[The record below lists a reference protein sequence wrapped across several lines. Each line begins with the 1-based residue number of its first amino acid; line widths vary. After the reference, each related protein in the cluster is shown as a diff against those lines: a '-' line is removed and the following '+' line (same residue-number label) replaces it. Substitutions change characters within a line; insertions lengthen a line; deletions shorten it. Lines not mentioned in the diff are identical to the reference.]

1 MASIKNDIEIHSIEQ
16 PITLIEG
23 KKYAL
28 RYYYAII
35 SGTVPTAA
43 KCKIIAQVDNSIL
56 DVNPLITTQLG
67 KYILHE
73 WTFTA
78 AATSELKI
86 TVECTNAGAT
96 VDVNLDDISIY
107 PSSCLIVE

>member
-1 MASIKNDIEIHSIEQ
+1 LASIQNNNQVHSIEQ

-35 SGTVPTAA
+35 SGTVPTASE
-43 KCKIIAQVDNSIL
+43 CGIIAQVDNSVL
-56 DVNPLITTQLG
+56 DVNPLTTTQLG
-67 KYILHE
+67 KYNQHE
-73 WTFTA
+73 WIFTA
-78 AATSELKI
+78 SATTELKI
-86 TVECTNAGAT
+86 TVECTNGGAT